1 VLLRELA
8 VIKRE
13 SDRLNFIY
21 FILNLSTAIVCQSNV
36 PTESHETRQ
45 NSNIKKPKIF
55 LQRFKSREKYPLKG
69 RIRREQ
75 ILEILSGN
83 DADAGIRALRRM
95 PTGKIIN
102 ALFPFFYSQDETI
115 KWRAVTAMG
124 LLVQELAD
132 GDMEKARNVV
142 RRLMWNL
149 NDESGGIGWG
159 SPEAMGEI
167 LACHEGLA
175 WEYAPILLSYANKGA
190 NYLELPMLQR
200 GLLWGIAR
208 LAEERSHLVT
218 GSKSHFFPYLES
230 EDPAVRGHAVRIV
243 GLIGADEDRQR
254 LSPLLK
260 DKSPYTTYFDHR
272 CMTRL
277 VGETAREASISL
289 EK

>member
-1 VLLRELA
+1 M
-8 VIKRE
+8 
-13 SDRLNFIY
+13 
-21 FILNLSTAIVCQSNV
+21 
-36 PTESHETRQ
+36 
-45 NSNIKKPKIF
+45 
-55 LQRFKSREKYPLKG
+55 KG

-75 ILEILSGN
+75 ILKILSGS
-83 DADAGIRALRRM
+83 DLDTGISALRRM
-95 PTGKIIN
+95 HPGKIVN
-102 ALFPFFYSQDETI
+102 ALLSFLYSQDETI

-124 LLVQELAD
+124 LVVQDLAAD
-132 GDMEKARNVV
+132 DMEKARNVM

-167 LACHEGLA
+167 LACHEGLSG
-175 WEYAPILLSYANKGA
+175 EYAPILLSYANMDA

-208 LAEERSHLVT
+208 LSEERRHLVI

-230 EDPAVRGHAVRIV
+230 EDPAVRGHAIRIV
-243 GLIGADEDRQR
+243 GLIGAEEDVRR

-260 DKSPYTTYFDHR
+260 DKSPYTTYLDHR

-277 VGETAREASISL
+277 VGETAREALVSL
-289 EK
+289 EKQI